1 MCDGTDWLIDI
12 MLHMFFGT
20 FPITFPM
27 SSCTVTAHLPYLLL
41 DSGTHVKMLW
51 IPAWDLLKW
60 WYLQNKRW
68 RWKTKCII
76 SIPKTITNVK
86 SVVSGTGNL
95 WGGGIPYMFTYPLI
109 EEKKTTGTFLSW
121 SHAFSARRACICL
134 SHCIFVSIFKE
145 NFKLYVLVLD

>member
-1 MCDGTDWLIDI
+1 LILSLHSEETLLDKHIARTNVWWTDWLIDI

-20 FPITFPM
+20 LPITFPM
-27 SSCTVTAHLPYLLL
+27 SSCTAVTAHLSYILL

-95 WGGGIPYMFTYPLI
+95 WGRGYPIHVHLPINRRKKDNWYIPLLI
-109 EEKKTTGTFLSW
+109 PCL
-121 SHAFSARRACICL
+121 FST
-134 SHCIFVSIFKE
+134 
-145 NFKLYVLVLD
+145 